1 MVKYYLIP
9 KSLEILTA
17 QLQTAWLNKSENAF
31 VCMRGVY
38 KQVQNEVQNEFTT
51 VRNQTPNKNEVSYV
65 FKKYKDFNLIGELI
79 NYELHFFLLEG
90 ELDAQT
96 EYVAN
101 LYNIQSFQTNIE
113 ILEYFLLEGELD
125 AQTEYVATL
134 YNIQSFANNEL
145 IITYLQENNLI

>member
-9 KSLEILTA
+9 QSLEILTT
-17 QLQTAWLNKSENAF
+17 QLQTAWLNQSESAF
-31 VCMRGVY
+31 VCMRGVF

-51 VRNQTPNKNEVSYV
+51 VRNQTANKNEVSYV
-65 FKKYKDFNLIGELI
+65 FKSFQSIDEQNELI
-79 NYELHFFLLEG
+79 NFE
-90 ELDAQT
+90 
-96 EYVAN
+96 
-101 LYNIQSFQTNIE
+101 
-113 ILEYFLLEGELD
+113 LEYFLLEGELD